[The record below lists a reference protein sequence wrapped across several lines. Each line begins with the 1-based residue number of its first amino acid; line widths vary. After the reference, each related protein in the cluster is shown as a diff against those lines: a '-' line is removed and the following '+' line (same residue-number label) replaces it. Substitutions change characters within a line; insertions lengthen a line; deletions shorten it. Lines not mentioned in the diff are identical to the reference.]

1 MDFETQELE
10 KSIQYVNSVYK
21 KVFLEDDIMEEE
33 LNELCNEDLRGL
45 GYKSDDWNEGIY

>member
-1 MDFETQELE
+1 MDLEMLELE
-10 KSIQYVNSVYK
+10 KSIQYVNKTYK

-45 GYKSDDWNEGIY
+45 GYKSDDWNEGSY